1 MKFKKRLHKI
11 LFGQDNCNPEKVI
24 TVQLPA
30 PPALPPEIIYSVREN
45 ITEEEK
51 TAIYKD
57 RGRILEEGRQHRESR
72 TKTCDHLKGGYG
84 HNLDKGHAD
93 VYSVIKHVFPWRDM
107 WVICTRCGKKW
118 KPGDSDYEVA
128 TQFKTDNTTST
139 SISFM
144 NVDIAAA
151 RELTK
156 ES

>member
-1 MKFKKRLHKI
+1 MKIKTRLHKI
-11 LFGQDNCNPEKVI
+11 LFGSDNCNPVKYV

-30 PPALPPEIIYSVREN
+30 PEPKIIYSVKEN
-45 ITEEEK
+45 LTEEEK

-57 RGRILEEGRQHRESR
+57 RGRILEESKQHRDRS

-84 HNLDKGHAD
+84 SNLDKGNSS
-93 VYSVIKHVFPWRDM
+93 VYSVIKHVFPWNDM
-107 WVICTRCGKKW
+107 WVICTRCNKKW
-118 KPGDSDYEVA
+118 KPGDPDYETA
-128 TQFKTDNTTST
+128 KRFKTDNTTST

-144 NVDIAAA
+144 GVNVAEA